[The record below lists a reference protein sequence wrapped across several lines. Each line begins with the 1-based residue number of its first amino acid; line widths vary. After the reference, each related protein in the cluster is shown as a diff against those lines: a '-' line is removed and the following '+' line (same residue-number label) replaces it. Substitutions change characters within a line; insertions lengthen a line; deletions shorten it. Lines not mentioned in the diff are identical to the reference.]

1 MEIITQQT
9 LEDVKN
15 YDSQKATLQY
25 YLDYLGLHD
34 ICDEGMKNEDVKQTL
49 KEMRTLGYACGESQL
64 RYATFIMNKKM
75 FQPLYV
81 TDTQDR
87 DEARYIVGIT
97 GNQAIV
103 MHSQYYDMGDNKYTY
118 VIYPPIYEDT
128 LLDALSNVV
137 EKRIARDSNID
148 SEDIDKINQVI
159 VSDMEN
165 SITGNKTIGGKSKI
179 GEVSHDEGF
188 KLKRTLYYDNGVVKQ
203 KLTGDIESGNK
214 RLTFEITGEE
224 RQQQYELAITEQTKY
239 KWLLG
244 LEMSNTD
251 TIKLRHLEQVI
262 NTVGDVMRDRLG
274 LEVTPLKHDVE
285 DTSITTPEDKQS
297 PDTTE

>member
-1 MEIITQQT
+1 MSHQQ
-9 LEDVKN
+9 
-15 YDSQKATLQY
+15 YH
-25 YLDYLGLHD
+25 LDYLGLHD

-97 GNQAIV
+97 DNQAIV

-148 SEDIDKINQVI
+148 SEDIDKRKIKNPQKKRNRRAIAFVCLSVFSNLYIQVI
-159 VSDMEN
+159 
-165 SITGNKTIGGKSKI
+165 
-179 GEVSHDEGF
+179 
-188 KLKRTLYYDNGVVKQ
+188 L
-203 KLTGDIESGNK
+203 
-214 RLTFEITGEE
+214 
-224 RQQQYELAITEQTKY
+224 
-239 KWLLG
+239 
-244 LEMSNTD
+244 
-251 TIKLRHLEQVI
+251 
-262 NTVGDVMRDRLG
+262 RLG
-274 LEVTPLKHDVE
+274 IFIIPNRL
-285 DTSITTPEDKQS
+285 
-297 PDTTE
+297 